1 MSEFVFKTS
10 DDVDT
15 DINRMARQLGIN
27 TSNAT
32 LMTNAVLKRA
42 LNLCKY
48 VLDEKSNG
56 SRVLIENHRYDTRK
70 EIYEI

>member
-10 DDVDT
+10 DNVDA

-27 TSNAT
+27 TSDAT
-32 LMTNAVLKRA
+32 LMMNAVLQKA
-42 LNLCKY
+42 LNFCKY

-56 SRVLIENHRYDTRK
+56 SRILIENHRYATRK

>member
-10 DDVDT
+10 DDVDA

-27 TSNAT
+27 TSDAT
-32 LMTNAVLKRA
+32 LMTNAVLQKA

-56 SRVLIENHRYDTRK
+56 SRILIENHRYDIRK
-70 EIYEI
+70 EIYNI